1 MPSPNEIF
9 LTLPLLNCEH
19 IVLNEAEQTVFLTQ
33 KGMEIDLGALAKG
46 YIADYLIA
54 QLKPICRID
63 MINLGVIFLVYGP
76 NPKRANGHWYVGIQD
91 PKKKRHHH
99 LGILEVANQSV
110 VTSGIYE
117 RFFTLNDK
125 RYHHILDARTGFPI
139 ESDMASITIVAND
152 SLTCEIWTSRLF
164 GLEIHEALQIL
175 EQLPGVE
182 GLIIDLSNQVY
193 LSSGLQPFYYPN
205 I

>member
-1 MPSPNEIF
+1 
-9 LTLPLLNCEH
+9 
-19 IVLNEAEQTVFLTQ
+19 
-33 KGMEIDLGALAKG
+33 MEIDLGALAKG

-54 QLKPICRID
+54 QLKPICRSA
-63 MINLGVIFLVYGP
+63 MINLGGNFLVYGP

-152 SLTCEIWTSRLF
+152 SLACEIWTSRLF